1 MLVIFFFQ
9 FNYHWILKLSH
20 NPHLPITR
28 SGARLMQNQQIT
40 RGGGGEGRE
49 GMSQKEKSRIERMQP
64 SWFPLRYKTVG
75 KEVTYS
81 QIVFQ

>member
-1 MLVIFFFQ
+1 
-9 FNYHWILKLSH
+9 
-20 NPHLPITR
+20 
-28 SGARLMQNQQIT
+28 MQNQQIT